1 MNQDDR
7 YRTTSWD
14 AGDVARRSGE
24 PPRRAPAGGD
34 RPPQSAAPGGEQN
47 APRSA
52 APATRKKK
60 KRRKKR
66 TNPLLAILL
75 WLAIVGTSSAIF
87 AAVGWMLA
95 NDFAALNKPPMETSF
110 QVTEDFITE
119 VTQEKQEDGSFKE
132 VTHYDMERVAA
143 ELKKAGLIEYE
154 WFFRLFAWFYH
165 ADTKLNTGTFT
176 LNTEM
181 DYMALVRSMRT
192 TGGKTETVELTIPE
206 GYSVKQIIE
215 LMAENGVGTVEK
227 LTDTAANYK
236 FENYVFVDNDN
247 LGDASRLEGY
257 LFPDTYE
264 FYVGARPELAFN
276 SMLSNF
282 NKKVYGNDELEEL
295 YEASAYP
302 FEEIITIASLIEKET
317 DGSDRSNISSVIHN
331 RLENEG
337 ETGHLL
343 QIDAA
348 LVYAVGRPITQADYT
363 SLDSPYNLYQHT
375 GLPPTPISNP
385 GLASIKAALSP
396 AETGYYFYVLNP
408 ETKKHVFSETLS
420 QHNKAVAAASEA
432 AAKIAA
438 EGEGN

>member
-110 QVTEDFITE
+110 QVTEDFI
-119 VTQEKQEDGSFKE
+119 TQEKQEDGSFKE

-264 FYVGARPELAFN
+264 FYVGARPELAFS